1 MDDQQTRK
9 VDEAAQ
15 QFSEALVESYRTTAG
30 RTVSAQEH
38 NAQLTQNF
46 FNGVINNLRTQA
58 EANRGMIQELANQ
71 QQRQQEASRALAQE
85 SASAYMEFLD
95 SMFFFYRRS
104 AQEAETDAEE
114 TQSSAGEA
122 GSSVE

>member
-38 NAQLTQNF
+38 NAQLTQNV

-85 SASAYMEFLD
+85 SASAWMGWLESRVFV
-95 SMFFFYRRS
+95 YRRS
-104 AQEAETDAEE
+104 G
-114 TQSSAGEA
+114 GEA
-122 GSSVE
+122 GTGGEESQSS